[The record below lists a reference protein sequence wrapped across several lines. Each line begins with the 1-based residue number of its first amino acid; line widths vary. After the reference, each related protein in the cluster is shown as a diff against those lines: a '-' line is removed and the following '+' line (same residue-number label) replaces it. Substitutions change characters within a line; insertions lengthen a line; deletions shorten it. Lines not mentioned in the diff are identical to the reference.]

1 VIRLRRTARR
11 RAEDTPGFLPYGLRR
26 DDFAPHLDYD
36 GAVTRTLTLLRNAEI
51 HDPVHRGRHDVLVG
65 GGVILAL
72 ERSHAEPDRLGG
84 LSASFT
90 AMAEVVDLAGA
101 RLVPGLVDAHVHV
114 TGGGGESGP
123 ASRVPSV
130 ALSALTRGGVTS
142 CVGLLG
148 TDGTTR
154 NVAGLVASTLAL
166 REEGIS
172 AWCWT
177 GSYEVPP
184 ITLTGSVRSDIVFV
198 DPILGVGEIAISDHR
213 SSQPTFDEL
222 VRIAADCHVAGMM
235 SGKAGVLHLHLGDG
249 ARGLEMVRRALDE
262 TELPPSVF
270 HPTHV
275 NRRRSLFE
283 EAIDLARRGV
293 TIDVTAFP
301 VAEGED
307 ALSAP
312 DAIEKYFTSGAP
324 VDRLTCSSDGGG
336 CLPTFDANG
345 RLVAMDVGHPGALAE
360 TLAVLLTR
368 GHSLES
374 VLPIFTTNV
383 TSLLRLTNKGRV
395 AVGADADLV
404 VLDDQHHIRDVM
416 ARGRF
421 FVRAGQPVVTGT
433 FERRPSEA
441 SPPPPPSGQST

>member
-1 VIRLRRTARR
+1 
-11 RAEDTPGFLPYGLRR
+11 
-26 DDFAPHLDYD
+26 
-36 GAVTRTLTLLRNAEI
+36 VTRTLTLLRNAEI
-51 HDPVHRGRHDVLVG
+51 HDPAHRGRHDVLIG
-65 GGVILAL
+65 GGAILAI
-72 ERSHAEPDRLGG
+72 EAPDRLGLG
-84 LSASFT
+84 TL
-90 AMAEVVDLAGA
+90 AEVVDLAGA
-101 RLVPGLVDAHVHV
+101 RLIPGLVDAHVHV

-142 CVGLLG
+142 CVGVLG

-198 DPILGVGEIAISDHR
+198 DPVIGVGEIAISDHR

-222 VRIAADCHVAGMM
+222 VRLAADCHVAGMM

-249 ARGLEMVRRALDE
+249 TRGLELVRRALDE
-262 TELPPSVF
+262 TELPASVF

-275 NRRRSLFE
+275 NRKKSLFA
-283 EAIDLARRGV
+283 EALELARRGV
-293 TIDVTAFP
+293 AVDVTAFP
-301 VAEGED
+301 VADGED
-307 ALSAP
+307 AFSAP
-312 DAIEKYFTSGAP
+312 DAIERYLASGAP
-324 VDRLTCSSDGGG
+324 PSLLTCSSDGGG
-336 CLPTFDANG
+336 CLPTFDASG
-345 RLVAMDVGHPGALAE
+345 RLVAMDIGNPGALAE
-360 TLAVLLTR
+360 TLEVLLSR
-368 GHSLES
+368 GHSLET

-383 TSLLRLTNKGRV
+383 TSLLRLPRKGRV

-404 VLDDQHHIRDVM
+404 VLDDKHRVRDVM

-421 FVRAGQPVVTGT
+421 FVRAGEPVVTGM
-433 FERRPSEA
+433 FERSPHSA
-441 SPPPPPSGQST
+441 SPTAHPPTPVPVN